1 MLFVNIA
8 SDQDRQA
15 LMLLSQS
22 AVGRVAQRA
31 WMVIWSDEHVSV
43 KEIAARLHCQP
54 KCIRKWLHR
63 YRQGGCDAL
72 ADLPRSGRPS
82 KLDAVAQQA
91 VFMQI
96 NQPPATFGYV
106 FALWSIAALCQHLA
120 SRCSLKLSHWL
131 LRQLLERLRY
141 RFRRPKFAPRK
152 EDPQRSEIHQQIG
165 RRIKEARSE
174 TAILVEDE
182 TDIRLF
188 PVLRRMWMR
197 IGQQVKLIAP
207 MRNQSRTIF
216 GAIEI
221 NSGEVFHRIYP
232 RKRTVEMISYLEDL
246 LACYAGRPVLL
257 ILDHASIHKSRL
269 LRAWLVE
276 HPQIELLYLPKYAAH
291 RDNPIEKLWWHLKG
305 YAAANRCCRSMSE
318 LLEAVERYFDQLT
331 PEKVFQLVG

>member
-15 LMLLSQS
+15 LAQLTQT
-22 AVGRVAQRA
+22 AVGRIAQRA
-31 WMVIWSDEHVSV
+31 FMVIWSDEHLSV
-43 KEIAARLHCQP
+43 KDIAARLHCQP
-54 KCIRKWLHR
+54 RCVRKWLHR
-63 YRQGGCDAL
+63 YTEGGCAAL
-72 ADLPRSGRPS
+72 ADLPRSGRPTE
-82 KLDAVAQQA
+82 LDAIAQQA

-96 NQPPATFGYV
+96 NQPPQTFGYV
-106 FALWSIAALCQHLA
+106 FALWSIATLCQHLA
-120 SRCSLKLSHWL
+120 SRCSLKLSPWR
-131 LRQLLERLRY
+131 LRQLLARLRY

-152 EDPQRSEIHQQIG
+152 EDPQRTEIHQQIG
-165 RRIKEARSE
+165 RRIQE
-174 TAILVEDE
+174 TTFSTVILVEDE

-207 MRNQSRTIF
+207 MQNQCRTIF

-221 NSGEVFHRIYP
+221 NSGEVFYRTYP

-246 LACYAGRPVLL
+246 LAHYAGRPVLL

-269 LRAWLVE
+269 LRAWLAE
-276 HPQIELLYLPKYAAH
+276 HRQIELLYLPKYAAH

-318 LLEAVERYFDQLT
+318 LLEVVERYFNQLT
-331 PEKVFQLVG
+331 PEKVFQLVA